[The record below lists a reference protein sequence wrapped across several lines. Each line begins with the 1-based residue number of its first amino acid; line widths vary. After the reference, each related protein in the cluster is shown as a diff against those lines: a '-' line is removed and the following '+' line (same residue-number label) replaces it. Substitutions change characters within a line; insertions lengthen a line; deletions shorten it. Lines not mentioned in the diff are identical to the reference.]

1 MALTVIDITKE
12 QQDAYDVQYNLAKA
26 SGKSDDEA
34 IAIANDAR
42 DTVGAQLYKQIATGV
57 IEPINAYRN
66 ANGQPYV
73 VTVDLTQTLSPEAIA
88 ALEQS
93 QQAKD
98 VSGVSRVASNTSGT
112 IISNINYNLTHEC
125 GTTQYVRKFSTMC
138 HGIAAQ
144 IALAIRNGINIALE
158 AFGLDPAIGGL
169 AAKIRG
175 ITEILKEI
183 TYWAKKINSFIND
196 VILVIAQIKALIEY
210 ILSLP
215 KKLLALFQ
223 KCLKEA
229 YAELSRGLFSLLST
243 GTDAESLGAETLT
256 SIKELSDQTNA
267 LVSET
272 KKVINAPST
281 IISSIT
287 NPATLSSSEKSDLIN
302 QLFPDNP
309 SPTEVIGEYGNTGRM

>member
-1 MALTVIDITKE
+1 
-12 QQDAYDVQYNLAKA
+12 
-26 SGKSDDEA
+26 
-34 IAIANDAR
+34 
-42 DTVGAQLYKQIATGV
+42 
-57 IEPINAYRN
+57 
-66 ANGQPYV
+66 
-73 VTVDLTQTLSPEAIA
+73 
-88 ALEQS
+88 
-93 QQAKD
+93 
-98 VSGVSRVASNTSGT
+98 
-112 IISNINYNLTHEC
+112 
-125 GTTQYVRKFSTMC
+125 MC
-138 HGIAAQ
+138 HGIAAG

-183 TYWAKKINSFIND
+183 TYWAKQINKFIND
-196 VILVIAQIKALIEY
+196 VILVIAKIKALIEY

-243 GTDAESLGAETLT
+243 GTDAESLGGDTLT

-272 KKVINAPST
+272 KKIINAPST
-281 IISSIT
+281 ILSSIT